1 MHGELTDR
9 LEKEII
15 AKVITERI
23 EAGGDAAVA
32 VEFLLILRGPVQSV
46 CLILRLVIPSH
57 PQRFLLL
64 ITTHTARLEI
74 RLFLCL

>member
-15 AKVITERI
+15 AKVIMGRI
-23 EAGGDAAVA
+23 AAVA